1 MGKVRIKGEVR
12 TSMLHERTSL
22 SNLPSSKRKRQ
33 RSCFSVRVT
42 DLVAA
47 GVVEP
52 AEAGVVPPNG
62 NPDNV
67 IGRIVSVLALPTAN
81 SQARMGSVLLRVQL
95 YWPASVLDVQS
106 AAGTVNVELWHH
118 NYTIINHTDCTTH
131 LLPADLI
138 GPLVVV
144 MPHPQRPVAKL
155 GYCLVLQV

>member
-1 MGKVRIKGEVR
+1 M
-12 TSMLHERTSL
+12 
-22 SNLPSSKRKRQ
+22 
-33 RSCFSVRVT
+33 RVT

-47 GVVEP
+47 GVVGP
-52 AEAGVVPPNG
+52 AEAGVVPQNG
-62 NPDNV
+62 NLDTV
-67 IGRIVSVLALPTAN
+67 IGRILSVLAPPTVN

-106 AAGTVNVELWHH
+106 AAATVNVELWHH
-118 NYTIINHTDCTTH
+118 NYTIINHTERTTH

-144 MPHPQRPVAKL
+144 MPHPQRAVAKL

>member
-1 MGKVRIKGEVR
+1 MRAAQSTVSTCLMCVPTHPRSHTHLLCCPGHYVGKVRIKGEVR

-106 AAGTVNVELWHH
+106 AAATVNVELWHQLH
-118 NYTIINHTDCTTH
+118 DHQSH
-131 LLPADLI
+131 
-138 GPLVVV
+138 
-144 MPHPQRPVAKL
+144 
-155 GYCLVLQV
+155 